1 MRNGDY
7 VGLVLPEIWTMVN
20 DVDDLLAAGCGLAE
34 VSNFTA
40 VEDGRAHGAHSV
52 AAGGSGCQR

>member
-1 MRNGDY
+1 MRNGDH
-7 VGLVLPEIWTMVN
+7 VGLVLTEVWTSVN
-20 DVDDLLAAGCGLAE
+20 DVDDLLAARHGLAE
-34 VSNFTA
+34 VLNFTA